1 MADKLNP
8 RQQRFV
14 EEYLKDLNAS
24 AAYLRAGYVG
34 SKLAAEANGARLM
47 ANPKVRAAIAAG
59 KAERSL
65 NTKIDAEWVLL
76 RLADEVFA
84 DLADIIDE
92 EGALKPIKE
101 WPKVWRTGLVQGIDV
116 ETNLSED
123 GKANKVAKIRL
134 SDRAKRLE
142 MIGKHVDVQAW
153 RENIG
158 LNMSEVVIK
167 DWRGKTGSS

>member
-1 MADKLNP
+1 MASEKLTP

-14 EEYLKDLNAS
+14 EEYLKDLNAA
-24 AAYLRAGYVG
+24 AAYKRAGYKIDSHG
-34 SKLAAEANGARLM
+34 ANVNGNRLM
-47 ANPKVRAAIAAG
+47 TYPKIRAAIAAG

-65 NTKIDAEWVLL
+65 NTKIDAEWVLI

-84 DLADIIDE
+84 DLADIIDDQ
-92 EGALKPIKE
+92 GAVKPIKE
-101 WPKVWRTGLVQGIDV
+101 WPKIWRTGLVQGLDV
-116 ETNLSED
+116 ETSITDE
-123 GKANKVAKIRL
+123 GQATKVAKVRL

-167 DWRGKTGSS
+167 DWRGKKG